1 MCIQYVGRMFRT
13 WFGFS
18 LGICLLLPASLLAQR
33 SFPHPSIQ
41 LHDVKFKPA
50 EPIHRGTIG
59 QLFNVNGHTVALPST
74 STQINSLSFS
84 QDGKLLVAGKQH
96 GRVVVWDV
104 ASKAVISV
112 IDTGFPAVGRV
123 AISPDNQFIAA
134 ATRSGP
140 SIKLWH
146 IPDGQP
152 AGTIDN
158 THANVLQLIYAQ
170 TNLLI
175 VFSGSTDEFDTIS
188 GRLVRS
194 FHGEQTPVL
203 SNDGSTLVTVK
214 DSNLILRNTR
224 DWAIERTLPKLVS
237 PERPVFWDTSQGVF
251 LFQDITDDHVFV
263 AARTND
269 GQLAPGDKLANLPK
283 SSVPFEDFANMDPH
297 TGLVF
302 GHSGGE
308 LWALDLRTGKTCLSP
323 QLLSNSGTLS
333 PDGRLLAG
341 AMEPAIPTDNQN
353 DAGVFIWKTEDLA
366 KACHMQ

>member
-1 MCIQYVGRMFRT
+1 MCIQYVGRMFRP

-175 VFSGSTDEFDTIS
+175 VFSGSTDEFDTTS
-188 GRLVRS
+188 GKLVRS
-194 FHGEQTPVL
+194 FHGEPMPMR
-203 SNDGSTLVTVK
+203 STC
-214 DSNLILRNTR
+214 SAWCFSSC
-224 DWAIERTLPKLVS
+224 WA
-237 PERPVFWDTSQGVF
+237 
-251 LFQDITDDHVFV
+251 
-263 AARTND
+263 
-269 GQLAPGDKLANLPK
+269 
-283 SSVPFEDFANMDPH
+283 
-297 TGLVF
+297 
-302 GHSGGE
+302 
-308 LWALDLRTGKTCLSP
+308 
-323 QLLSNSGTLS
+323 
-333 PDGRLLAG
+333 
-341 AMEPAIPTDNQN
+341 
-353 DAGVFIWKTEDLA
+353 
-366 KACHMQ
+366 